1 MTSPVYR
8 CRLADDAI
16 LVRQTSS
23 YYRLQNLRITFQR
36 TVRVPDNE
44 DRAKLP
50 PDLGTFPLFK
60 ADDFARKLSSDEA
73 LKGGIFFPMYQR
85 EAMWVNFTADAP
97 FMIKIYAGGV
107 NVVSGEHNSETSGT
121 LLRRFNRM
129 NMGQRIQDYVVVPQQ
144 PWLDGFAVSPG
155 VIRQFVAMPLGT
167 RYSVEAQLTGQE
179 TVGGLQFEI
188 TPSMPKVR
196 SHCTP
201 STDFSILV
209 RSVSGKFRRIR
220 CSPTDTIEKV
230 KGSIEDSE
238 GIPTGHQRLVTNGR
252 QLEDHRTLESYNV
265 QRDNIIDL
273 LLRLRGGGWSGPMSV
288 AAGGN
293 IEQVIHRDDNP
304 PKIWAATSTITIPV
318 HILTTTLFRQ
328 VTGRE
333 PPPCPIS
340 MAKYAAVDG
349 PFFDLQE
356 KPSGISGAFAGI
368 KSTNAIDSARRR
380 TFSRS
385 EPSVKPRV
393 IKIDRDTIEDPDG
406 IIGPNG
412 PFQAFR
418 SLKDLQD
425 ELKKEY
431 TATRCSFVAPGERG
445 CFGPKRKT

>member
-16 LVRQTSS
+16 LVHQTSS
-23 YYRLQNLRITFQR
+23 HYRLQNLRITFRR

-44 DRAKLP
+44 ERAKLP
-50 PDLGTFPLFK
+50 PDLGKFPLFK
-60 ADDFARKLSSDEA
+60 TDDFAHKLSSDKA
-73 LKGGIFFPMYQR
+73 LKGGVFFPMYQR
-85 EAMWVNFTADAP
+85 EAMWINFTADAP

-107 NVVSGEHNSETSGT
+107 NVVSGEHNSETFET
-121 LLRRFNRM
+121 LIRRFDRVA
-129 NMGQRIQDYVVVPQQ
+129 MGERIQDYVVVPQQ
-144 PWLDGFAVSPG
+144 SWLDGFAVSPG

-167 RYSVEAQLTGQE
+167 KYSVEAQLTGQE

-209 RSVSGKFRRIR
+209 RTLSGKFLRIW

-230 KGSIEDSE
+230 KGTIEDSE

-252 QLEDHRTLESYNV
+252 QLEDTTCANQSTT
-265 QRDNIIDL
+265 QDNIIDL

-304 PKIWAATSTITIPV
+304 PSTWAAAATITIPV

-328 VTGRE
+328 VTGRA

-340 MAKYAAVDG
+340 AAKYAAADG

-368 KSTNAIDSARRR
+368 KSTNVIDAARRH
-380 TFSRS
+380 TSGGS

-393 IKIDRDTIEDPDG
+393 IKIDRDTIDDPDG

-412 PFQAFR
+412 PLQAFR
-418 SLKDLQD
+418 TLKDLQD
-425 ELKKEY
+425 ELKKDSG
-431 TATRCSFVAPGERG
+431 TKVQ
-445 CFGPKRKT
+445 